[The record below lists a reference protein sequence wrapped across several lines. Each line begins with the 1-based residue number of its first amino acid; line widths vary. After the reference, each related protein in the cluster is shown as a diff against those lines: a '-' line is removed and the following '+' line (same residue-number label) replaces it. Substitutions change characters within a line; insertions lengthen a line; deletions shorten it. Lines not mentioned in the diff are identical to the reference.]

1 MKTEEY
7 GKCLSDV
14 YDALNGDIDYNSWA
28 DFLEKCFEKYCKQ
41 KVSHVC
47 EIACGTGTMSVE
59 LEKRGYRLTSS
70 DLSERMLCVADNK
83 ARNAGCKN
91 IVFTKQNMCSF
102 TTASKAQAVICLL
115 DSVNC
120 LTGAQQ
126 VKQCFESANKVL
138 SDGGIFLFDVNS
150 KQKFEKVYADNAYV
164 LENDGVLCAWQNEYN
179 AKNKIC
185 KFYLSFFVENNDGSY
200 ERYDELIREKMYTQ
214 KTLKKYLDE
223 CGFDVVGVFCD
234 FDFENADENK
244 DERLYFVAVK
254 R

>member
-91 IVFTKQNMCSF
+91 IVFTKQNMCCF
-102 TTASKAQAVICLL
+102 TTATKAQAVICLL
-115 DSVNC
+115 DSINC
-120 LTGAQQ
+120 LTGLQQ
-126 VKQCFESANKVL
+126 VKQCFECANKVL
-138 SDGGIFLFDVNS
+138 EQGGVFLFDVNS
-150 KQKFEKVYADNAYV
+150 KQKFESVYADNAYV

-179 AKNKIC
+179 QKSKIC

-223 CGFDVVGVFCD
+223 CGFDVAGVFSDYD
-234 FDFENADENK
+234 FGNADENK